1 MKAKG
6 PAVPGLSS
14 YHLSLIQ
21 AAFATSVDRSKAPN
35 IDVDFSVVS
44 PTNLID

>member
-1 MKAKG
+1 M
-6 PAVPGLSS
+6 PGLSS
-14 YHLSLIQ
+14 HNLFWVQ
-21 AAFATSVDRSKAPN
+21 AALATSVDRSEEPN